1 MAFEDDRQHLRYP
14 ISATAVIRVK
24 DADDAA
30 PFEAI
35 VAVANISK
43 AGLGLYSYTSLPE
56 GARLALDIT
65 FIAPKGTK
73 VKDSVEGRVV
83 WASEFGKLD
92 SEGRLYFIGLA
103 LDEELNPDK
112 HPFLYEHLETK
123 SEYG

>member
-14 ISATAVIRVK
+14 ISATAVISVK
-24 DADDAA
+24 DVDDAV
-30 PFEAI
+30 PFEAV

-43 AGLGLYSYTSLPE
+43 SGLGLYSYASLQE

-65 FIAPKGTK
+65 FIAPNGAK

-83 WASEFGKLD
+83 WASELGKLD
-92 SEGRLYFIGLA
+92 SEGRLHFIGLA
-103 LDEELNPDK
+103 LDEELNSEK